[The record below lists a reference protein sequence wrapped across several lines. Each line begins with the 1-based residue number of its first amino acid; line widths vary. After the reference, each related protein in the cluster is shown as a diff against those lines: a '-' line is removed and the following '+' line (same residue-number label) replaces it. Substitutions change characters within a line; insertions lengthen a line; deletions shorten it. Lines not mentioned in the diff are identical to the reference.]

1 MLHKTIRLIKSGIA
15 FSICALC
22 CCSQAA
28 RCGTATTSIVATI
41 NGTSITSEDVEKAT
55 ANELQKLELQRLQ
68 FDAGYARNKHQIM
81 ENGLARL
88 IDNRVLDFEA
98 KKRGIAKE
106 MLLSQEL
113 NGKVQEPSAQDVSA
127 FYEANKA
134 QIGQPLEQSRE
145 KIQQYLKSQNYNRAK
160 EDLVERL
167 KKDYGANV
175 MLAPMRSTIETTG
188 SPALGPEDAPVT
200 LVEFADFQCPFCS
213 RLAKTLKE
221 VLANY
226 GKDVRLV
233 FRQFPLSEIHPF
245 AENAAEAS
253 LCAADQGHFWEMH
266 DLLYASQG
274 QINAT
279 DLGVKTAGMNLDMQ
293 SFSQCVNS
301 RKYANR
307 VQQDFNEGIK
317 LGIAGTPVVFVNG
330 RFFSGALPLEDLSR
344 IIDEE
349 IRNSPSHATASNQ
362 RK

>member
-1 MLHKTIRLIKSGIA
+1 LLLSGRKERDNNAIA
-15 FSICALC
+15 CRHHQRNIHYL
-22 CCSQAA
+22 
-28 RCGTATTSIVATI
+28 
-41 NGTSITSEDVEKAT
+41 EDLEKA
-55 ANELQKLELQRLQ
+55 AAGELQKLELQRLQ

-88 IDNRVLDFEA
+88 IDGSVLDFEA

-113 NGKVQEPSAQDVSA
+113 NGKVKEPSAQDVST

-145 KIQQYLKSQNYNRAK
+145 KILQFLKSQNYNRARA
-160 EDLVERL
+160 ELVAKL
-167 KKDYGANV
+167 KKDYGVNV
-175 MLAPMRSTIETTG
+175 MFEPMRSKIETTG
-188 SPALGPEDAPVT
+188 SPAIGPEDAPVT

-213 RLAKTLKE
+213 QLANTLKA

-226 GKDVRLV
+226 GKEVRLV

-266 DLLYASQG
+266 DLLYESQG
-274 QINAT
+274 QINAA
-279 DLGVKTAGMNLDMQ
+279 DLGGKTAGMKLDLQ
-293 SFSQCVNS
+293 SFNQCVSS
-301 RKYANR
+301 RKYASK
-307 VQQDFNEGIK
+307 VQQDFYDGIK

-330 RFFSGALPLEDLSR
+330 RFFSGAIRLEDLSR

-349 IRNSPSHATASNQ
+349 IRSSPSRATASVR